1 MTAQK
6 GKDLLLKVDS
16 TGTGSFA
23 TVGGLRARTLAFN
36 AADGCGRRAC
46 PPGPAQPRRDAD
58 RLRAIALQEAALD
71 QPQQLKHL
79 LPPPFSNTF
88 GWLITGGFAKGYR
101 IQILGVVTALSAVAT
116 WAIGDGTLTDLIEK
130 VPVIFGGLGL
140 ATLGMKVD
148 AAKAVGPVAAKAT
161 KAK

>member
-23 TVGGLRARTLAFN
+23 TMGGLRARTLAFN

-46 PPGPAQPRRDAD
+46 PP
-58 RLRAIALQEAALD
+58 ALQEAALD

>member
-46 PPGPAQPRRDAD
+46 PPGARP
-58 RLRAIALQEAALD
+58 
-71 QPQQLKHL
+71 
-79 LPPPFSNTF
+79 T
-88 GWLITGGFAKGYR
+88 
-101 IQILGVVTALSAVAT
+101 
-116 WAIGDGTLTDLIEK
+116 
-130 VPVIFGGLGL
+130 
-140 ATLGMKVD
+140 
-148 AAKAVGPVAAKAT
+148 PVAMPIVCER
-161 KAK
+161 